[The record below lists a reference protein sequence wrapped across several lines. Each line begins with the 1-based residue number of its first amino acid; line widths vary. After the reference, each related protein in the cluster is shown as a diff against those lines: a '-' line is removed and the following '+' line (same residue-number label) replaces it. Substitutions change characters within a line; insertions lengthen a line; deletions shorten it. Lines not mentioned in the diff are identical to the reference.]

1 MRVILAIPT
10 DEEMATLP
18 HYDHT
23 KLSAV
28 NTCPVWGIIRY
39 EHHKTLQGSHRAMAL
54 EAGGS
59 SHDSFAAIRLFQLG
73 FHQSRLDL
81 MHYHGERQFG
91 VERWQRIFAVI
102 SPTRSPLNN
111 ATNVAIEAFTSS
123 GFYDDDND
131 KRRTT
136 DNIIEAIMEYVRQ
149 WDFERYPVW
158 IRDQTPTS
166 DVGVEIAF
174 SYKVVLSKNNNDLS
188 DLRNVDL
195 GDKEFIFTG
204 KMDGIHVNPKDNSL
218 IIHENKTGARLD
230 DAWLAQWRMS
240 HQITGYAVAAAEF
253 TGAPVPNC
261 QVIGMQIPLPRSTR
275 DGIRTD
281 RVPRDPNKI
290 AQWANWLWHTVDI
303 VDTHRDNPLDAPR
316 YTHSC
321 NRYFRT
327 CSFISLCDMEP
338 VEQKL
343 IYDEM
348 IIEEWSPLHDT
359 SKVVG

>member
-1 MRVILAIPT
+1 MRVSISLPT
-10 DEEMATLP
+10 DDELRDLP

-23 KLSAV
+23 KLSAI

-39 EHHKTLQGSHRAMAL
+39 EHHKTLQGSMRAMAL
-54 EAGGS
+54 EAGGA
-59 SHDSFAAIRLFQLG
+59 SHDAFAAIRLYQLG
-73 FHQSRLDL
+73 LHQQRLDL
-81 MHYHGERQFG
+81 MHHHGPLQFG
-91 VERWQRIFAVI
+91 HERWDRIVRVI
-102 SPTRSPLNN
+102 SPSRSSLNN
-111 ATNVAIEAFTSS
+111 ATNVAIEAFSS
-123 GFYDDDND
+123 SAFYDDDND
-131 KRRTT
+131 KRRTS
-136 DNIIEAIMEYVRQ
+136 DNIIEAIMEYTRQ
-149 WDFERYPVW
+149 WEFDRYPVW
-158 IRDQTPTS
+158 IRDDSPTS

-174 SYKVVLSKNNNDLS
+174 AYKVKLTREL
-188 DLRNVDL
+188 LVDKIVYTHH
-195 GDKEFIFTG
+195 KEFIFTG

-281 RVPRDPNKI
+281 RVPRDPHKI
-290 AQWANWLWHTVDI
+290 AQWANWLWHTIDI
-303 VDTHRDNPLDAPR
+303 VDQHRASPLDAPR

-321 NRYFRT
+321 NRYFRS
-327 CSFISLCDMEP
+327 CSFISLCDMPPED
-338 VEQKL
+338 QKQ

-348 IIEEWSPLHDT
+348 VIEEWSPLHDPT
-359 SKVVG
+359 KVVG

>member
-1 MRVILAIPT
+1 
-10 DEEMATLP
+10 
-18 HYDHT
+18 
-23 KLSAV
+23 
-28 NTCPVWGIIRY
+28 
-39 EHHKTLQGSHRAMAL
+39 MAL
-54 EAGGS
+54 EAGGA
-59 SHDSFAAIRLFQLG
+59 SHDSFAAIRLYQLG
-73 FHQSRLDL
+73 LHQGRLDL
-81 MHYHGERQFG
+81 MHHHGPLQFG
-91 VERWQRIFAVI
+91 TERWERIHSVI
-102 SPTRSPLNN
+102 SASRSSLNN

-123 GFYDDDND
+123 GYYDDDND
-131 KRRTT
+131 KRRTV
-136 DNIIEAIMEYVRQ
+136 DNIIEAIMEYTRQ
-149 WDFERYPVW
+149 WEFDRYPVW

-275 DGIRTD
+275 EGIRTD
-281 RVPRDPNKI
+281 RVPRNAHKI
-290 AQWANWLWHTVDI
+290 KGWADWLWHTIDI
-303 VDTHRDNPLDAPR
+303 VDQHRDMPLNAPR

-321 NRYFRT
+321 NRYFRP
-327 CSFISLCDMEP
+327 CSFLPLCDMDP
-338 VEQKL
+338 DEQKQ
-343 IYDEM
+343 IYEEM
-348 IIEEWSPLHDT
+348 IIEEWSPLHDPT
-359 SKVVG
+359 KVVG

>member
-1 MRVILAIPT
+1 
-10 DEEMATLP
+10 
-18 HYDHT
+18 
-23 KLSAV
+23 
-28 NTCPVWGIIRY
+28 
-39 EHHKTLQGSHRAMAL
+39 MAL
-54 EAGGS
+54 EAGGA
-59 SHDSFAAIRLFQLG
+59 SHDSFAAIRLYQLG
-73 FHQSRLDL
+73 LHQGRLDL
-81 MHYHGERQFG
+81 MHHHGPLQFG
-91 VERWQRIFAVI
+91 TERWERIHSVI
-102 SPTRSPLNN
+102 SASRSSLNN

-123 GFYDDDND
+123 GYYDDDND
-131 KRRTT
+131 KRRTV
-136 DNIIEAIMEYVRQ
+136 DNIIEAIMEYTRQ
-149 WDFERYPVW
+149 WEFDRYPVW

-275 DGIRTD
+275 EGIRTD
-281 RVPRDPNKI
+281 RVPRNAHKI
-290 AQWANWLWHTVDI
+290 KGWADWLWHTIDI
-303 VDTHRDNPLDAPR
+303 VDQHRDTPLGAPR

-321 NRYFRT
+321 NRYFRP
-327 CSFISLCDMEP
+327 CSFLPLCDMDP
-338 VEQKL
+338 DEQRQ
-343 IYDEM
+343 IYEEM
-348 IIEEWSPLHDT
+348 IIEEWSPLHDPT
-359 SKVVG
+359 KVVG